1 VLTAL
6 AETVVLV
13 LVVVV
18 VVVVVVLAGLALVVV
33 VEPGAENG
41 ADAALAQPPVVS
53 AISATM
59 SAANRRPAPGAG
71 RRGRCASAHV
81 DAEEVAILRGEVAL
95 V

>member
-1 VLTAL
+1 MLTAL
-6 AETVVLV
+6 IETVVLV
-13 LVVVV
+13 LGL
-18 VVVVVVLAGLALVVV
+18 VLFGGLGLVAV
-33 VEPGAENG
+33 VEPGAEKG

-59 SAANRRPAPGAG
+59 SAANRRPVPGTE
-71 RRGRCASAHV
+71 GRCASAHV